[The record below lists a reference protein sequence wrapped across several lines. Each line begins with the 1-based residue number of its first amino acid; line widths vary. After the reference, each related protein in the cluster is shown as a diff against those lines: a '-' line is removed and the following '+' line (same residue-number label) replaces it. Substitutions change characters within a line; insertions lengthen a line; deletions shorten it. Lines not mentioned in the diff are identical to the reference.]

1 MSAVSRLFDRF
12 LGRGDWAVTVPTLD
26 GPLLP
31 NQGLE
36 EAEPFAGLTDAD
48 NLVRTEKGML
58 ASSANRLMR
67 FGADGKAEVLQE
79 FPGEITALAHARGMT
94 ALAIDGKGV
103 VIRGGLHDGR
113 EATGDEGGR
122 LSCVTALT
130 FLDSN
135 TLLVANGSASL
146 PASAWRRDLMQKN
159 ASGSVWR
166 LDLKSGRLEL
176 IRDGLAW
183 PAGIATTGSNR
194 VYVTE
199 AWRHRVLAIDLAS
212 KATVPV
218 LEHLPA
224 YPARIAPAFNAGYWL
239 TFYSVRNQLV
249 EFILREEAY
258 RKRMLAEIPEAY
270 WMAPSLSSWRDYR
283 EPMQGSQLKQM
294 NVLKPYAVT
303 RSYGLVVHCDQNM
316 KPLSSFHSRA
326 DGTVHGTVSAC
337 EAGDDLLV
345 ASRGGSRVVRVAGA
359 AGGKRG

>member
-1 MSAVSRLFDRF
+1 MSAVSQLFDRF

-36 EAEPFAGLTDAD
+36 EAETFASLAEAD
-48 NLVRTEKGML
+48 NLVRTDKGVL
-58 ASSANRLMR
+58 ASSAASLVR
-67 FGADGKAEVLQE
+67 FGADGHAEVLQE
-79 FPGEITALAHARGMT
+79 FPGGITALAHARSMT

-113 EATGDEGGR
+113 EATGDEARR
-122 LSCVTALT
+122 LSCITALT

-135 TLLVANGSASL
+135 SLLIANGSASV
-146 PASAWRRDLMQKN
+146 PATGWRRDLMQKN
-159 ASGSVWR
+159 ASGSLWR

-194 VYVTE
+194 IYVTE
-199 AWRHRVLAIDLAS
+199 AWRHRVLAIDLAT
-212 KATVPV
+212 KATMPA

-258 RKRMLAEIPEAY
+258 RKRMLAEVPEAY

>member
-1 MSAVSRLFDRF
+1 MNALSQFFDRF

-36 EAEPFAGLTDAD
+36 EAETFASLANSD
-48 NLVRTEKGML
+48 NLVRTDKGVL
-58 ASSANRLMR
+58 ASSAAALVR
-67 FGADGKAEVLQE
+67 FSTDGHAEILQE

-113 EATGDEGGR
+113 EATGDEALR

-135 TLLVANGSASL
+135 SLLIANGSASL
-146 PASAWRRDLMQKN
+146 PASGWRRDLMQKN
-159 ASGSVWR
+159 ASGSLWR

-194 VYVTE
+194 IYVTE

-249 EFILREEAY
+249 EFILREETY
-258 RKRMLAEIPEAY
+258 RKRMLAEVPEAY
-270 WMAPSLSSWRDYR
+270 WMAPSLGSWRDYR

-316 KPLSSFHSRA
+316 KPLSSYHSRA

>member
-1 MSAVSRLFDRF
+1 MSGLSQLLDRF
-12 LGRGDWAVTVPTLD
+12 LGRGEWAVTVPTLD

-36 EAEPFAGLTDAD
+36 EAEPFAGLAEAD
-48 NLVRTEKGML
+48 NLVRTEKGIL

-67 FGADGKAEVLQE
+67 FSADGHAETLQE

-94 ALAIDGKGV
+94 AMAIDGKGV
-103 VIRGGLHDGR
+103 VVHGGLHDGR
-113 EATGDEGGR
+113 EATGEEARR
-122 LSCVTALT
+122 LSCITALT

-135 TLLVANGSASL
+135 TLLVANGSASV
-146 PASAWRRDLMQKN
+146 PASGWRRDLMQKSV
-159 ASGSVWR
+159 SGSVWR
-166 LDLKSGRLEL
+166 LDLKNGRLEL
-176 IRDGLAW
+176 VRDGLAW

-194 VYVTE
+194 IYVSE
-199 AWRHRVLAIDLAS
+199 AWRHRVLAIDLAT
-212 KATVPV
+212 KATLPV

-249 EFILREEAY
+249 EFILREETY
-258 RKRMLAEIPEAY
+258 RTRMLAEVPEAY
-270 WMAPSLSSWRDYR
+270 WMAPSLGSWRDYR

-303 RSYGLVVHCDQNM
+303 RSYGLVVLCDQNM

-326 DGTVHGTVSAC
+326 DGKVHGTLSAC
-337 EAGDDLLV
+337 ELGDDLLV
-345 ASRGGSRVVRVAGA
+345 ASRGGSRIVRVASA
-359 AGGKRG
+359 ASGKRG

>member
-1 MSAVSRLFDRF
+1 MSAVSQLFDRF
-12 LGRGDWAVTVPTLD
+12 LGRGDWAVTAPTLD

-36 EAEPFAGLTDAD
+36 DAETFAKLADAD
-48 NLVRTEKGML
+48 NLVRTEKGIL
-58 ASSANRLMR
+58 ASSAAALMR
-67 FGADGKAEVLQE
+67 FGADGHAEVLQE

-94 ALAIDGKGV
+94 AVAIDGEGV

-113 EATGDEGGR
+113 AVKGDEARR
-122 LSCVTALT
+122 LSCITALT

-135 TLLVANGSASL
+135 TVLVANGSASMS
-146 PASAWRRDLMQKN
+146 ASSWRRDLMEKN

-166 LDLKSGRLEL
+166 LDLKSGLLEL

-194 VYVTE
+194 IYVSE
-199 AWRHRVLAIDLAS
+199 AWRHRVLAIDLGTR
-212 KATVPV
+212 ATAVV

-258 RKRMLAEIPEAY
+258 RKRMLAEVPEPF

-337 EAGDDLLV
+337 ESGDDLLV
-345 ASRGGSRVVRVAGA
+345 ASRGGSRIVRLARA
-359 AGGKRG
+359 ASGQRG

>member
-1 MSAVSRLFDRF
+1 MSALGQLFDRF

-31 NQGLE
+31 NQELE
-36 EAEPFAGLTDAD
+36 DAETFAGLAEAD
-48 NLVRTEKGML
+48 NLVRTEKGIL
-58 ASSANRLMR
+58 ASSANRLTR
-67 FGADGKAEVLQE
+67 FGAGGQAETLQE

-94 ALAIDGKGV
+94 AVAIDGKGL
-103 VIRGGLHDGR
+103 VIRGGLYDGR
-113 EATGDEGGR
+113 EATGDEARR
-122 LSCVTALT
+122 LSCITALT

-166 LDLKSGRLEL
+166 LDLKSGRLDL
-176 IRDGLAW
+176 VRDGLAW

-199 AWRHRVLAIDLAS
+199 AWRHRVLAVDLVTR
-212 KATVPV
+212 ATAPA

-249 EFILREEAY
+249 EFILREETF
-258 RKRMLAEIPEAY
+258 RKRMLAEVPEAY

-326 DGTVHGTVSAC
+326 DGTVHGTLSAC
-337 EAGDDLLV
+337 ETGDDLLV
-345 ASRGGSRVVRVAGA
+345 ASRGGSRIVRLPKVAS
-359 AGGKRG
+359 GKRG

>member
-1 MSAVSRLFDRF
+1 MSAVSQLFDRF

-36 EAEPFAGLTDAD
+36 EAGTFASLAEAD
-48 NLVRTEKGML
+48 NLVRTDKGVL
-58 ASSANRLMR
+58 ASSAAALVR
-67 FGADGKAEVLQE
+67 FGADGHAEVLQE

-113 EATGDEGGR
+113 EATGDEAR
-122 LSCVTALT
+122 PLSCITALT

-135 TLLVANGSASL
+135 SLLIANGSASV
-146 PASAWRRDLMQKN
+146 PATGWRRDLMQKN
-159 ASGSVWR
+159 ASGSLWR

-194 VYVTE
+194 IYVTE
-199 AWRHRVLAIDLAS
+199 AWRHRVLAIDLAT
-212 KATVPV
+212 KATMPV

-258 RKRMLAEIPEAY
+258 RKRMLAEVPEAY

-316 KPLSSFHSRA
+316 KPLSSLHSRA

>member
-1 MSAVSRLFDRF
+1 M
-12 LGRGDWAVTVPTLD
+12 PTLD

-36 EAEPFAGLTDAD
+36 EAETFASLANAD
-48 NLVRTEKGML
+48 NLVRTDKGVL
-58 ASSANRLMR
+58 ASSAASLVR
-67 FGADGKAEVLQE
+67 FGADGHAEILQE
-79 FPGEITALAHARGMT
+79 FSGEITALAHARGMT

-113 EATGDEGGR
+113 EATGDEVLR
-122 LSCVTALT
+122 LSCITALT

-135 TLLVANGSASL
+135 SLLIANGSASL
-146 PASAWRRDLMQKN
+146 PASGWRRDLMQKN
-159 ASGSVWR
+159 ASGSLWR

-194 VYVTE
+194 IYVTE
-199 AWRHRVLAIDLAS
+199 AWRHRVLAIDLAT
-212 KATVPV
+212 KATLPV
-218 LEHLPA
+218 LDHLPA

-249 EFILREEAY
+249 EFILREETY
-258 RKRMLAEIPEAY
+258 RKRMLAEVPEAY

>member
-1 MSAVSRLFDRF
+1 MNAVSRFFDRF

-31 NQGLE
+31 NQELE
-36 EAEPFAGLTDAD
+36 EAQLLASLAEAD
-48 NLVRTEKGML
+48 NLVHTEKGML
-58 ASSANRLMR
+58 ASSANRLLR
-67 FGADGKAEVLQE
+67 FDIAGKAEVLQE
-79 FPGEITALAHARGMT
+79 FSGEITALAHARGMT
-94 ALAIDGKGV
+94 ALAVDGSGV

-113 EATGDEGGR
+113 VATGDEAGR
-122 LSCVTALT
+122 LTCVTALT

-135 TLLVANGSASL
+135 TVLVANGAASL
-146 PASAWRRDLMQKN
+146 PANAWRRDLMQKG
-159 ASGSVWR
+159 ASGSIWR
-166 LDLKSGRLEL
+166 LDLKSGKLEL
-176 IRDGLAW
+176 IRDSLAW

-194 VYVTE
+194 IYITE
-199 AWRHRVLAIDLAS
+199 AWRHRVLAVDLATRS
-212 KATVPV
+212 TVPV
-218 LEHLPA
+218 LDHLPA

-249 EFILREEAY
+249 EFILREEKY
-258 RKRMLAEIPEAY
+258 RKRMLAEVPEAY

-326 DGTVHGTVSAC
+326 DGVVHGTLSAC
-337 EAGDDLLV
+337 EWGDDLFV
-345 ASRGGSRVVRVAGA
+345 ASRGGARIVRLSKVAS
-359 AGGKRG
+359 GKRG

>member
-12 LGRGDWAVTVPTLD
+12 LGRGDWAVTVPTFD
-26 GPLLP
+26 GPLMP

-36 EAEPFAGLTDAD
+36 EAQSFANLADAD
-48 NLVRTEKGML
+48 NLARTEKGML

-67 FGADGKAEVLQE
+67 FGADGQAEVLQD
-79 FPGEITALAHARGMT
+79 FAGEITALAHARGMT
-94 ALAIDGKGV
+94 AVAVDGKGV

-113 EATGDEGGR
+113 EAAGDEARR

-176 IRDGLAW
+176 IGDGLAW

-199 AWRHRVLAIDLAS
+199 AWRHRVLAIDLVT
-212 KATVPV
+212 KATAPV

-239 TFYSVRNQLV
+239 TSYSARNQLV
-249 EFILREEAY
+249 EFILREETY

-303 RSYGLVVHCDQNM
+303 RSNGLVIHCDQNM

-326 DGTVHGTVSAC
+326 DGTVHGTLSAC
-337 EAGDDLLV
+337 ETGDDLLV
-345 ASRGGSRVVRVAGA
+345 ASRGGSRVVRLPKV